1 VEAKHFTDPTWTSGP
16 FNFANSFEY
25 LLTQKSSQ
33 PASNGSTATEQ
44 RELATFINSNP
55 NIKAYFHGNDNENE
69 FYTYT
74 GPDNNISLPTFRVDS
89 PMKGNKSA
97 SNESVLSFHIVSIDK
112 NTKTM
117 TVRECLWNTTANA
130 NAPIVFG
137 ESKTIN
143 Y

>member
-1 VEAKHFTDPTWTSGP
+1 
-16 FNFANSFEY
+16 
-25 LLTQKSSQ
+25 
-33 PASNGSTATEQ
+33 
-44 RELATFINSNP
+44 LATFIAANP

-69 FYTYT
+69 FYTYK

-89 PMKGNKSA
+89 PMKGNKSG
-97 SNESVLSFHIVSIDK
+97 SNENILSFHVVSINK

-117 TVRECLWNTTANA
+117 TVRECLWNTTANSS
-130 NAPIVFG
+130 APIIFG